1 MGVSVA
7 NVHNLIVMVYG
18 KLHVRSNRELK
29 DKVWQGVT
37 LRSGVEFL
45 MTDNEV
51 KLDRLDEEDF
61 DFVEFVRNRQRRR
74 RRFALWILLV
84 SGIVLLGMIAF
95 WR

>member
-1 MGVSVA
+1 MGCGSVGLGRVEIWD
-7 NVHNLIVMVYG
+7 NTTHPGI
-18 KLHVRSNRELK
+18 
-29 DKVWQGVT
+29 
-37 LRSGVEFL
+37 EFL
-45 MTDNEV
+45 MTDNEG
-51 KLDRLDEEDF
+51 KLDRLDKEDF

>member
-1 MGVSVA
+1 
-7 NVHNLIVMVYG
+7 
-18 KLHVRSNRELK
+18 
-29 DKVWQGVT
+29 
-37 LRSGVEFL
+37 
-45 MTDNEV
+45 MTDNEG